1 MVRMNVFDNRD
12 RLGNLLLLTFSIVY
26 LRYIFDIP
34 LDSSTQDEVFTARTL
49 PLGLAVLAIICSFF
63 QLLSPSKDQPK
74 VSALFANLQWKSM
87 FLLTIL
93 MLAYSVFFSFLG
105 FAIATFLFLLI
116 GFAILG
122 ERRLWLGFSVA
133 SGLVLFLWL
142 VLTQLLDLYL
152 DNGSLLRLLFGD
164 AL

>member
-1 MVRMNVFDNRD
+1 MVKMNVFDNRD

-63 QLLSPSKDQPK
+63 QLLSPPKDQPK

-87 FLLTIL
+87 FQLTIL
-93 MLAYSVFFSFLG
+93 MLAYSLFFSFLG
-105 FAIATFLFLLI
+105 FAIATFLFLTI

-122 ERRLWLGFSVA
+122 ERRLWLGLSVA
-133 SGLVLFLWL
+133 GGLVLFLWV

-152 DNGSLLRLLFGD
+152 DNGTLLRLLFGD

>member
-1 MVRMNVFDNRD
+1 MNFFDNRD

-93 MLAYSVFFSFLG
+93 MLAYSVFFSFN
-105 FAIATFLFLLI
+105 
-116 GFAILG
+116 
-122 ERRLWLGFSVA
+122 
-133 SGLVLFLWL
+133 
-142 VLTQLLDLYL
+142 LY
-152 DNGSLLRLLFGD
+152 GMAWKSSSC
-164 AL
+164 

>member
-1 MVRMNVFDNRD
+1 
-12 RLGNLLLLTFSIVY
+12 
-26 LRYIFDIP
+26 
-34 LDSSTQDEVFTARTL
+34 
-49 PLGLAVLAIICSFF
+49 
-63 QLLSPSKDQPK
+63 
-74 VSALFANLQWKSM
+74 M

-122 ERRLWLGFSVA
+122 ERRLWLGLSVA